1 MNDKIKNVI
10 DKILLFGASICHD
23 IKNILTKHSR
33 MLGFNKITYL
43 VCKVF
48 MDRVTSWRC
57 HKRFIL
63 SSKNVRTFIPV
74 ILKILFGM
82 SYIAISLYLVWKK
95 YAGHMSWRWSHQYI
109 FFVMV
114 IHSSMF
120 LSCFGY
126 IKRRTVQRFKLV

>member
-10 DKILLFGASICHD
+10 NKILLFGASICHD

-48 MDRVTSWRC
+48 MDCVTSWRC
-57 HKRFIL
+57 HKRLIL
-63 SSKNVRTFIPV
+63 SSTNVRTFISV

-95 YAGHMSWRWSHQYI
+95 YAGHMIMKMKSPIH
-109 FFVMV
+109 FFCHGYSL
-114 IHSSMF
+114 IHVSE
-120 LSCFGY
+120 LLRAYQKTNCA
-126 IKRRTVQRFKLV
+126 KV